1 MGKLCYNGKRK
12 NHRERVILMNIDF
25 VFDNEV
31 ENFENNNEQD
41 FTAIIEQALKT
52 LGIEDDVEVSCV
64 LVDDERIHEINREY
78 RHIDRSTDVISFAM
92 EDNDQF
98 YVEGMPRTLGDI
110 FISVDHA
117 KKQAE
122 EYGHSLRREMCFLF
136 THGILH
142 LLGYDHMTD
151 EQEKEMFGLQDKIL
165 GALSI
170 EREGA

>member
-1 MGKLCYNGKRK
+1 
-12 NHRERVILMNIDF
+12 MNIDF

-31 ENFENNNEQD
+31 ENFENNYEQD
-41 FTAIIEQALKT
+41 FTAIIEQALET

-151 EQEKEMFGLQDKIL
+151 EQEKEMFGLQDQIL

-170 EREGA
+170 EREEA

>member
-1 MGKLCYNGKRK
+1 
-12 NHRERVILMNIDF
+12 MNIDF

-31 ENFENNNEQD
+31 ENFENNYEQD

-52 LGIEDDVEVSCV
+52 LGIEEDVEVSCV

-151 EQEKEMFGLQDKIL
+151 EQEKEMFGLQDEIL
-165 GALSI
+165 GALNI

>member
-1 MGKLCYNGKRK
+1 
-12 NHRERVILMNIDF
+12 MNIDF

-31 ENFENNNEQD
+31 ENFENNYEQD

-64 LVDDERIHEINREY
+64 LVDDERIHEINRED

-151 EQEKEMFGLQDKIL
+151 EQEKEMFGLQDQIL
-165 GALSI
+165 GALNI

>member
-1 MGKLCYNGKRK
+1 
-12 NHRERVILMNIDF
+12 MNIDF

-31 ENFENNNEQD
+31 ENFENNYEQD

-92 EDNDQF
+92 EDHDQF

-151 EQEKEMFGLQDKIL
+151 EQEKEMFGLQDEIL

-170 EREGA
+170 EREGV

>member
-1 MGKLCYNGKRK
+1 
-12 NHRERVILMNIDF
+12 MNIDF

-31 ENFENNNEQD
+31 ENFENNYEQD

-64 LVDDERIHEINREY
+64 LVDNERIHEINREY

-151 EQEKEMFGLQDKIL
+151 EQEKEMFGLQDQIL
-165 GALSI
+165 GALNI

>member
-1 MGKLCYNGKRK
+1 
-12 NHRERVILMNIDF
+12 MNIDF

-31 ENFENNNEQD
+31 ESFENNYEQD

-151 EQEKEMFGLQDKIL
+151 EQEKEMFGLQDQIL

-170 EREGA
+170 EREEA

>member
-1 MGKLCYNGKRK
+1 
-12 NHRERVILMNIDF
+12 MNIDF

-31 ENFENNNEQD
+31 ENFENNYEQD

-151 EQEKEMFGLQDKIL
+151 EQEKEMFGLHDQIL

>member
-1 MGKLCYNGKRK
+1 
-12 NHRERVILMNIDF
+12 MNIDF

-31 ENFENNNEQD
+31 ENFENNYEQD

-151 EQEKEMFGLQDKIL
+151 EQEKEMFGLQDQIL

-170 EREGA
+170 ERKGA

>member
-1 MGKLCYNGKRK
+1 
-12 NHRERVILMNIDF
+12 MNIDF

-31 ENFENNNEQD
+31 DNFENNYEED

-52 LGIEDDVEVSCV
+52 LHIEDDVEVSCV

-98 YVEGMPRTLGDI
+98 YVEGMPRSLGDI

-122 EYGHSLRREMCFLF
+122 EYGHSLKREMCFLF

-151 EQEKEMFGLQDKIL
+151 EQEKEMFGLQDEIL
-165 GALSI
+165 GALNI
-170 EREGA
+170 GRGEA

>member
-1 MGKLCYNGKRK
+1 
-12 NHRERVILMNIDF
+12 MNIDF

-31 ENFENNNEQD
+31 ENFENNYEQD

-151 EQEKEMFGLQDKIL
+151 EQEKEMVGLQDQIL

>member
-1 MGKLCYNGKRK
+1 
-12 NHRERVILMNIDF
+12 MNIDF

-31 ENFENNNEQD
+31 DNFENNYEED

-52 LGIEDDVEVSCV
+52 LHIEDDVEVSCV

-151 EQEKEMFGLQDKIL
+151 EQEKEMFGLQDEIL

-170 EREGA
+170 EREEV

>member
-1 MGKLCYNGKRK
+1 
-12 NHRERVILMNIDF
+12 MNIDF

-31 ENFENNNEQD
+31 DNFENNYEED

-52 LGIEDDVEVSCV
+52 LHIEDDVEVSCV

-151 EQEKEMFGLQDKIL
+151 EQEKEMFDLQDEIL

-170 EREGA
+170 EREGV

>member
-1 MGKLCYNGKRK
+1 
-12 NHRERVILMNIDF
+12 MNIDF

-31 ENFENNNEQD
+31 DNFENNYEQD

-142 LLGYDHMTD
+142 LFGYDHMTD
-151 EQEKEMFGLQDKIL
+151 EQEKEMFDLQDEIL

-170 EREGA
+170 EREGV

>member
-1 MGKLCYNGKRK
+1 
-12 NHRERVILMNIDF
+12 MNIDF

-31 ENFENNNEQD
+31 ENFENNYEQD

-78 RHIDRSTDVISFAM
+78 RHIDRSTDVISFSM

-170 EREGA
+170 EREGV

>member
-1 MGKLCYNGKRK
+1 
-12 NHRERVILMNIDF
+12 MNIDF

-31 ENFENNNEQD
+31 ENFENNYEQD

-117 KKQAE
+117 KKQAK

-151 EQEKEMFGLQDKIL
+151 KQEKEMFGLQDQIL

>member
-1 MGKLCYNGKRK
+1 
-12 NHRERVILMNIDF
+12 MNIDF

-31 ENFENNNEQD
+31 ENFENNYEQD

-142 LLGYDHMTD
+142 LLGYDHIEEDDKSVMRAK
-151 EQEKEMFGLQDKIL
+151 EEEILEKFGYRR
-165 GALSI
+165 G
-170 EREGA
+170 

>member
-1 MGKLCYNGKRK
+1 
-12 NHRERVILMNIDF
+12 MNIDF

-31 ENFENNNEQD
+31 ENFENNYEQD

-64 LVDDERIHEINREY
+64 LVDDERIHGINREY

-170 EREGA
+170 EREGV

>member
-1 MGKLCYNGKRK
+1 
-12 NHRERVILMNIDF
+12 MNIDF
-25 VFDNEV
+25 VFDNDV
-31 ENFENNNEQD
+31 ENFENNYEQD

-151 EQEKEMFGLQDKIL
+151 EQEKEMFGLQDEIL

>member
-1 MGKLCYNGKRK
+1 
-12 NHRERVILMNIDF
+12 MNIDF

-31 ENFENNNEQD
+31 DNFENNYEQD
-41 FTAIIEQALKT
+41 FIAIIEQALKT

-151 EQEKEMFGLQDKIL
+151 EQEKEMFGLQDQIL
-165 GALSI
+165 GALDI

>member
-1 MGKLCYNGKRK
+1 
-12 NHRERVILMNIDF
+12 MNIDF

-31 ENFENNNEQD
+31 ENFENNYEQD

-78 RHIDRSTDVISFAM
+78 RQIDRSTDVISFAM

-170 EREGA
+170 EREGV

>member
-1 MGKLCYNGKRK
+1 
-12 NHRERVILMNIDF
+12 MNIDF

-31 ENFENNNEQD
+31 ENFENNYEQD

-151 EQEKEMFGLQDKIL
+151 EQEKEMFGLQDQIL

-170 EREGA
+170 EREED

>member
-1 MGKLCYNGKRK
+1 
-12 NHRERVILMNIDF
+12 MNIDF

-31 ENFENNNEQD
+31 ENFENNYEQD

-122 EYGHSLRREMCFLF
+122 EYDHSLRREMCFLF

-151 EQEKEMFGLQDKIL
+151 EQEKEMFGLQDQIL

-170 EREGA
+170 EREEA

>member
-1 MGKLCYNGKRK
+1 
-12 NHRERVILMNIDF
+12 MNIDF

-31 ENFENNNEQD
+31 ENFENNYEQD

-98 YVEGMPRTLGDI
+98 YVEDMPRTLGDI

-151 EQEKEMFGLQDKIL
+151 EQEKEMFGLQDQIL

-170 EREGA
+170 EREEA

>member
-1 MGKLCYNGKRK
+1 
-12 NHRERVILMNIDF
+12 MNIDF

-31 ENFENNNEQD
+31 ENFENNYEQD

-151 EQEKEMFGLQDKIL
+151 VQEKEMFGLQDQIL
-165 GALSI
+165 GTLSI

>member
-1 MGKLCYNGKRK
+1 
-12 NHRERVILMNIDF
+12 MNIDF

-31 ENFENNNEQD
+31 DNFENNYEED
-41 FTAIIEQALKT
+41 FKAIIEQALKT
-52 LGIEDDVEVSCV
+52 LHIEDDVEVSCV

-98 YVEGMPRTLGDI
+98 YVEGMPRSLGDI

-122 EYGHSLRREMCFLF
+122 EYGHSLKREMCFLF

-151 EQEKEMFGLQDKIL
+151 EQEKEMFGLQDEIL
-165 GALSI
+165 GALNI
-170 EREGA
+170 GRGEA

>member
-1 MGKLCYNGKRK
+1 
-12 NHRERVILMNIDF
+12 MNIDF

-31 ENFENNNEQD
+31 ENFENNYEQD

-142 LLGYDHMTD
+142 MLGYDHMTD
-151 EQEKEMFGLQDKIL
+151 EQEKEMFGLQDQIL

>member
-1 MGKLCYNGKRK
+1 
-12 NHRERVILMNIDF
+12 MNIDF

-31 ENFENNNEQD
+31 DNFENNYEQD

-52 LGIEDDVEVSCV
+52 LEIKDDVEVSCV

-151 EQEKEMFGLQDKIL
+151 EQEKEMFGLQDEIL

>member
-1 MGKLCYNGKRK
+1 
-12 NHRERVILMNIDF
+12 MNLDF

-31 ENFENNNEQD
+31 ENFENNYEQD

-151 EQEKEMFGLQDKIL
+151 EQEKEMFGLQDQIL

>member
-1 MGKLCYNGKRK
+1 
-12 NHRERVILMNIDF
+12 MNIDF

-31 ENFENNNEQD
+31 DNFENNYEQD
-41 FTAIIEQALKT
+41 FIAIIEQALKT
-52 LGIEDDVEVSCV
+52 LGIEYDVEVSCV

-151 EQEKEMFGLQDKIL
+151 EQEKEMFGLQDEIL

-170 EREGA
+170 EREGV

>member
-1 MGKLCYNGKRK
+1 
-12 NHRERVILMNIDF
+12 MNIDF

-31 ENFENNNEQD
+31 ENFENNYEQD

-110 FISVDHA
+110 FISVDHV

-151 EQEKEMFGLQDKIL
+151 EQEKEMFGLQDQIL

>member
-1 MGKLCYNGKRK
+1 
-12 NHRERVILMNIDF
+12 MNIDF

-31 ENFENNNEQD
+31 ENFENNYEQD

-52 LGIEDDVEVSCV
+52 LAIEDDVEVSCV

-151 EQEKEMFGLQDKIL
+151 EQEKEMFGLQDQIL

-170 EREGA
+170 EREEA

>member
-1 MGKLCYNGKRK
+1 
-12 NHRERVILMNIDF
+12 MNIDF

-31 ENFENNNEQD
+31 ENFENNYEQD
-41 FTAIIEQALKT
+41 FTAIIEQSLKT

-151 EQEKEMFGLQDKIL
+151 EQEKEMFGLQDQIL

-170 EREGA
+170 EREEA